1 VNPRPEQLLGKVGF
15 LFQNPQRQLFEE
27 TVFAEAGFSLKKLRL
42 PQEQISDRVME
53 ALSLCQIDH
62 LAHRSPLT
70 LSFGEQHR
78 VALASVLAPQPEVLL
93 LDEPF
98 SGLDFMQRQRLL
110 SILSELR
117 ERFDTTVVIVS
128 HDHLCDP
135 LWADRILT
143 MEQGRIGEG

>member
-1 VNPRPEQLLGKVGF
+1 
-15 LFQNPQRQLFEE
+15 
-27 TVFAEAGFSLKKLRL
+27 L
-42 PQEQISDRVME
+42 PQGQISDRVME
-53 ALSLCQIDH
+53 ALSLCQIDL

-78 VALASVLAPQPEVLL
+78 VALASVLAIQPEVLL

-98 SGLDFMQRQRLL
+98 SGLDFMQRQRILC
-110 SILSELR
+110 ILSELR
-117 ERFDTTVVIVS
+117 ERFDTTVIIVS

-143 MEQGRIGEG
+143 MEQGSIGEGKNNS